1 MPFFHS
7 QYLKDAKV
15 KAQSSR
21 GSLLGSASRSSI
33 SVGSKP
39 SAASSNQRRPATSRL
54 VWHSNTGSSGLR
66 SKGAQNNYKPLNYTA
81 DGKKC
86 VHFSTIE
93 VQPFHFDWSLADQV
107 FYTRKELT
115 SMGQNR
121 FDDADF
127 LRRQRQLDGGGD
139 GQQTVDDVG
148 TSKKSK
154 DVAVAELLSAALSD
168 EDRDEGVSIRGIE
181 HFVYPDLQ
189 QEMIRRKKEVQRE
202 VMDFVRAKR
211 PDPQGWRL
219 AEHSRTYSQWAR
231 NVALEKGMKYYMNNV
246 TGDTEFEISKDEF
259 DRCRRSSDEM
269 ESYNKS
275 LRGSASFSAPSE
287 PFDAGDRPRPDALQG
302 IIECESTGGNA
313 EEWDPDKRSESSR
326 PSEGRESSRPNETV
340 KSSQLD
346 ESWAPS
352 QPAGAGTGE
361 D

>member
-1 MPFFHS
+1 MSFFYS

-15 KAQSSR
+15 KTQSSR

-33 SVGSKP
+33 SVGAKP
-39 SAASSNQRRPATSRL
+39 HAANRIQLRPSTSRL
-54 VWHSNTGSSGLR
+54 VWHSNTGSSGLW

-93 VQPFHFDWSLADQV
+93 IQPFHFDWSLADQV

-115 SMGQNR
+115 AFGQNR

-127 LRRQRQLDGGGD
+127 LRRQRQLDGGGES
-139 GQQTVDDVG
+139 QKTVDDVG
-148 TSKKSK
+148 TSTKSK
-154 DVAVAELLSAALSD
+154 DVAIADLLSAALSD
-168 EDRDEGVSIRGIE
+168 EDRDESVSIRGIE

-202 VMDFVRAKR
+202 VMDFVRARR

-231 NVALEKGMKYYMNNV
+231 NVALEKGMKYCMNNV

-259 DRCRRSSDEM
+259 DRCRRSSDEL

-287 PFDAGDRPRPDALQG
+287 PFDAGDRPRPDVLQG
-302 IIECESTGGNA
+302 IAEGERTGVDVVGG
-313 EEWDPDKRSESSR
+313 DPDERGESSQLSEGLESSR
-326 PSEGRESSRPNETV
+326 PHETV

-346 ESWAPS
+346 KGWASS
-352 QPAGAGTGE
+352 QPAGADTGE

>member
-1 MPFFHS
+1 
-7 QYLKDAKV
+7 
-15 KAQSSR
+15 
-21 GSLLGSASRSSI
+21 
-33 SVGSKP
+33 
-39 SAASSNQRRPATSRL
+39 
-54 VWHSNTGSSGLR
+54 
-66 SKGAQNNYKPLNYTA
+66 
-81 DGKKC
+81 
-86 VHFSTIE
+86 
-93 VQPFHFDWSLADQV
+93 
-107 FYTRKELT
+107 
-115 SMGQNR
+115 
-121 FDDADF
+121 
-127 LRRQRQLDGGGD
+127 
-139 GQQTVDDVG
+139 
-148 TSKKSK
+148 
-154 DVAVAELLSAALSD
+154 LSAALSD

-302 IIECESTGGNA
+302 IVERESTGGDA
-313 EEWDPDKRSESSR
+313 EEWDPDKRAESSR
-326 PSEGRESSRPNETV
+326 PSEGRESSRSNETV

>member
-7 QYLKDAKV
+7 LYLKDAKV
-15 KAQSSR
+15 KAQQSR
-21 GSLLGSASRSSI
+21 GSLLGGASRSGISI
-33 SVGSKP
+33 GAKP
-39 SAASSNQRRPATSRL
+39 NTANSNQRRPAAL
-54 VWHSNTGSSGLR
+54 VWHSNTGSSGR
-66 SKGAQNNYKPLNYTA
+66 GKGAQNNYKPLTYNA
-81 DGKKC
+81 DGKKV
-86 VHFSTIE
+86 VHFSTVE
-93 VQPFHFDWSLADQV
+93 VQQFHFDWSLADQV

-115 SMGQNR
+115 AMGQNR
-121 FDDADF
+121 FDDADL

-154 DVAVAELLSAALSD
+154 LVAIADLLSLALSD
-168 EDRDEGVSIRGIE
+168 EDRDDNVSIRGIE

-202 VMDFVRAKR
+202 VMDFVRARR

-231 NVALEKGMKYYMNNV
+231 NVALEKGMKYCMNNAA
-246 TGDTEFEISKDEF
+246 GDPEVNMSQDEL
-259 DRCRRSSDEM
+259 DRCRKSTDEL

-287 PFDAGDRPRPDALQG
+287 SFNAVADRPRPEILLEIAERERTDVDG
-302 IIECESTGGNA
+302 EDGGLD
-313 EEWDPDKRSESSR
+313 EKEM
-326 PSEGRESSRPNETV
+326 PSQPTI
-340 KSSQLD
+340 KSLQLD
-346 ESWAPS
+346 GSKEPT
-352 QPAGAGTGE
+352 QPAGADTGE

>member
-21 GSLLGSASRSSI
+21 GSLLGGASRSRVA
-33 SVGSKP
+33 VGTKP
-39 SAASSNQRRPATSRL
+39 NAANSNQRRPATSRL
-54 VWHSNTGSSGLR
+54 VWHSNIGSSGLR
-66 SKGAQNNYKPLNYTA
+66 GKGAQNNYKPLNYNP
-81 DGKKC
+81 DGKKV
-86 VHFSTIE
+86 VHFATVE

-115 SMGQNR
+115 AMAQSR

-127 LRRQRQLDGGGD
+127 LRRQRPSHGGGD

-154 DVAVAELLSAALSD
+154 EAAISELLSVALSD
-168 EDRDEGVSIRGIE
+168 EDLDENVSIRGIE

-202 VMDFVRAKR
+202 VMAFVRAGR

-219 AEHSRTYSQWAR
+219 ADHSRTYSQWAR
-231 NVALEKGMKYYMNNV
+231 NVALEKGMNYRMNN
-246 TGDTEFEISKDEF
+246 TATDPEFEMSEDEF
-259 DRCRRSSDEM
+259 NMCRRSRDEL

-275 LRGSASFSAPSE
+275 LRGSASFSAPE
-287 PFDAGDRPRPDALQG
+287 PLGAVDRLRPEVVTGIAEGARACGDAEAEDPEESG
-302 IIECESTGGNA
+302 I
-313 EEWDPDKRSESSR
+313 
-326 PSEGRESSRPNETV
+326 
-340 KSSQLD
+340 SSQPTEGQDSSQPLESIESLNLD
-346 ESWAPS
+346 KSWASS
-352 QPAGAGTGE
+352 QPAGVDTGE

>member
-21 GSLLGSASRSSI
+21 GSLLGSAARSNV
-33 SVGSKP
+33 SVGAKP
-39 SAASSNQRRPATSRL
+39 NAASSNQRRTSRL
-54 VWHSNTGSSGLR
+54 VWHSNIGSSGLR
-66 SKGAQNNYKPLNYTA
+66 SKGAQNNFKPLNYTA

-93 VQPFHFDWSLADQV
+93 VQQFHFDWSLADQV

-115 SMGQNR
+115 AMGQNR

-127 LRRQRQLDGGGD
+127 LRRQRQLDGWGD
-139 GQQTVDDVG
+139 GQQAVDDGG
-148 TSKKSK
+148 TSKKPK
-154 DVAVAELLSAALSD
+154 DVAIADLLSLALSD
-168 EDRDEGVSIRGIE
+168 EDRGESVSIRGIE

-202 VMDFVRAKR
+202 VMAFVRAKR

-231 NVALEKGMKYYMNNV
+231 NVALEKGMKYCMNNV
-246 TGDTEFEISKDEF
+246 AWDTEFEISKDEY
-259 DRCRRSSDEM
+259 DRCRRSSDEL
-269 ESYNKS
+269 ESYNRS

-287 PFDAGDRPRPDALQG
+287 PFDAGDRPRPDVLQG
-302 IIECESTGGNA
+302 IAERERTGGDA
-313 EEWDPDKRSESSR
+313 EEGESDEVGESSQPSECLESSR
-326 PSEGRESSRPNETV
+326 PLETV
-340 KSSQLD
+340 KSKSSELD
-346 ESWAPS
+346 ESWALS
-352 QPAGAGTGE
+352 QPAGADTGE